1 MEIIARKLSESV
13 TCLHKAKEIR
23 EQQSRQRIMEV
34 VLAALG
40 PDFKPEYFES
50 LPTYGG
56 YDELVT
62 GHYEYGGDYRALQIC
77 PSGSVSAHIVVT

>member
-1 MEIIARKLSESV
+1 
-13 TCLHKAKEIR
+13 
-23 EQQSRQRIMEV
+23 MEV

-62 GHYEYGGDYRALQIC
+62 GHFEYGGDYKALQIC
-77 PSGSVSAHIVVT
+77 QEEAFSAHIVVT